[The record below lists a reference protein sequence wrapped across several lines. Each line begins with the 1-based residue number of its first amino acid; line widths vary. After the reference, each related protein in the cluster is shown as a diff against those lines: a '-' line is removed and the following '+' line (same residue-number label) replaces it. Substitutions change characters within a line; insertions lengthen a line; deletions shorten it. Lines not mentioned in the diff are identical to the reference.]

1 MTELERRKS
10 GEFIPEYS
18 PAYSDIEIRAVVY
31 QLENGLLD
39 TLDIE
44 ALSATIAAKAEEY
57 GLQIDEINEVL
68 SALRKVTP
76 TQIPGA

>member
-1 MTELERRKS
+1 MTEHERRKS

-18 PAYSDIEIRAVVY
+18 PAYSDVEIRAVVY
-31 QLENGLLD
+31 QLENGSPE

-44 ALSATIAAKAEEY
+44 ALSATIATKAEEY
-57 GLQIDEINEVL
+57 GLPIDEMNEVL
-68 SALRKVTP
+68 TALRKATP